1 MSGTSFAMRHFHI
14 LSLTRIAQDT
24 PEDLELGVFSTSIL
38 FGYEGSKRLVM
49 PLTILYLCALAFAFR
64 AAGLHWAALM
74 VIPSCVLITE
84 AHKVKMDSPVSCG
97 VYARRALYAK
107 AAVCATAAL
116 DLMLIQASVVM

>member
-1 MSGTSFAMRHFHI
+1 MM
-14 LSLTRIAQDT
+14 QDT

-64 AAGLHWAALM
+64 TAGLHWVALM
-74 VIPSCVLITE
+74 FIPSCVLITE